1 MTDQP
6 NFMLERAI
14 ARLDE
19 ATRSLGIAT
28 LLGSYG
34 EQKRELANLRSRIE
48 CYEHYLLQSKGT
60 SNEEE
65 GRV

>member
-14 ARLDE
+14 ARIDE

-28 LLGSYG
+28 LHGSYG

-48 CYEHYLLQSKGT
+48 CYEHYLLQSKEPS
-60 SNEEE
+60 SN
-65 GRV
+65 GDTR

>member
-6 NFMLERAI
+6 NYMLERAV

-28 LLGSYG
+28 LHGSYG

>member
-14 ARLDE
+14 ARVDE

-28 LLGSYG
+28 LHGSYN
-34 EQKRELANLRSRIE
+34 ERKRQLANLRSRIE
-48 CYEHYLLQSKGT
+48 CYEHYLLQSKEPT
-60 SNEEE
+60 SD
-65 GRV
+65 GDTR